1 LREER
6 EAIRR
11 EERIAKEAA
20 IAKARAE
27 REAQVIL
34 NESLKND
41 AKKSV
46 QTTLQLALNNGE
58 MAING
63 EPLTEEQVAA
73 IRALRQRSLEPKRKV
88 KRV

>member
-1 LREER
+1 MREER

-27 REAQVIL
+27 REAQGIL

-58 MAING
+58 MALNG

>member
-27 REAQVIL
+27 REAQGIL
-34 NESLKND
+34 N
-41 AKKSV
+41 
-46 QTTLQLALNNGE
+46 
-58 MAING
+58 
-63 EPLTEEQVAA
+63 
-73 IRALRQRSLEPKRKV
+73 
-88 KRV
+88 

>member
-27 REAQVIL
+27 REAQGIL

-58 MAING
+58 MALNG